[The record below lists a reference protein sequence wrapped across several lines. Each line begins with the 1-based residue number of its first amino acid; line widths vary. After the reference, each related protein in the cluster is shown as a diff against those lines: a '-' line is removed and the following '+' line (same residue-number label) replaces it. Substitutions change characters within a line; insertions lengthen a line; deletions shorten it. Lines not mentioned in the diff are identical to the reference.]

1 MDLLT
6 RCTCTSNVGKNGLY
20 HRGKSD
26 ALTHDDGTLDR
37 LVVATLIRC
46 RHGLK
51 LVSPDRRMRAS
62 SAAPTACAST
72 LVVQPVENSR
82 TGNLR
87 RPMRTEPRQCQT
99 SPRLR

>member
-1 MDLLT
+1 MLMDLLT

-51 LVSPDRRMRAS
+51 LVSPDQRLTSRSQAMAAR
-62 SAAPTACAST
+62 SAAPM
-72 LVVQPVENSR
+72 PDF
-82 TGNLR
+82 G
-87 RPMRTEPRQCQT
+87 
-99 SPRLR
+99 